1 MFTPREGTELAMSQR
16 VLEEKLAGEG
26 VESGSASIEEGT
38 EPAGEVENLEA
49 GDSGADP
56 GEETD
61 EEPDEDSNIAS
72 RVVGRRGRRQREG
85 ADGLGR

>member
-1 MFTPREGTELAMSQR
+1 M
-16 VLEEKLAGEG
+16 LEEKLAGEG
-26 VESGSASIEEGT
+26 VESGSASIVEGT
-38 EPAGEVENLEA
+38 EPAGEVKNLEA

-72 RVVGRRGRRQREG
+72 HVVGRRGHRQRGG
-85 ADGLGR
+85 ADG